1 VTNRE
6 RFRAVMAF
14 QPVDRLPMIESYWW
28 WSETLDRWHREGLPA
43 ELTEHFEIGRWFGLD
58 MHRIVWLTRRYEIER
73 PAGRPRNQGLAW
85 DLDAYERLV
94 APIFS
99 GPTFAP
105 EKVTPFVEEQQQG
118 DVFLWVQI
126 DGFFWFAR
134 EVLGVERHLL
144 AFYDQPDLLHRISR
158 DLLDYTLRLIDELC
172 AICTPDLVSFA
183 EDMSYNH
190 GPMISKACFD
200 EFMAPY
206 YQQVVPGLVDR
217 GVIPILDSDG
227 DVTELVPWL
236 EEVGIQGLSPL
247 ERMAGNNV
255 AGLRQRHS
263 RFRMFGAFDKTV
275 MHRGEAAMRA
285 EFGRLLPVMQS
296 GGYIPSVDHQT
307 PPEVSLSDYRLYVSL
322 LREYCEEA
330 AR

>member
-1 VTNRE
+1 
-6 RFRAVMAF
+6 M
-14 QPVDRLPMIESYWW
+14 
-28 WSETLDRWHREGLPA
+28 
-43 ELTEHFEIGRWFGLD
+43 
-58 MHRIVWLTRRYEIER
+58 
-73 PAGRPRNQGLAW
+73 
-85 DLDAYERLV
+85 
-94 APIFS
+94 FS

-105 EKVTPFVEEQQQG
+105 EQVEPFVEEQARG
-118 DVFLWVQI
+118 EVFLWAQV

-134 EVLGVERHLL
+134 EVLGVERHLV
-144 AFYDQPDLLHRISR
+144 AFYDQPEWMHRINR
-158 DLLDYTLRLIDELC
+158 DLLDYTRRLVDELC
-172 AICTPDLVSFA
+172 AICTPDLLSFA

-200 EFMAPY
+200 EFIAPY
-206 YQQVVPGLVDR
+206 YRRVVPELAAR
-217 GVIPILDSDG
+217 GILPIVDSDG

-247 ERMAGNNV
+247 ERMAGNDIV
-255 AGLRQRHS
+255 ELRRRHA

-275 MHRGEAAMRA
+275 MHRGEGAIRS
-285 EFGRLLPVMQS
+285 EFERIFPVMQS